1 MLRWGGVRRS
11 RILPILCG
19 LGSAPCPTHRS
30 AFQFDAM
37 GIVQQPVADRIG
49 LIRIPDDGMPVLDRE
64 LGGDQGGGTFG
75 SVLDHFHEIAA
86 LGVFQ
91 WPEEPIIDGQELE
104 AGETVE
110 QPCIGAIASSDGKLM
125 EQAGCAGIVSRIALP
140 AGALDKRASQD
151 RISRCRSVQ

>member
-19 LGSAPCPTHRS
+19 LGSAPCFTHRS

-64 LGGDQGGGTFG
+64 LAGDQG
-75 SVLDHFHEIAA
+75 
-86 LGVFQ
+86 
-91 WPEEPIIDGQELE
+91 
-104 AGETVE
+104 
-110 QPCIGAIASSDGKLM
+110 
-125 EQAGCAGIVSRIALP
+125 
-140 AGALDKRASQD
+140 
-151 RISRCRSVQ
+151 